1 MRTTLKIVTTLFLA
15 FLLLGCGEDDGMEP
29 ENLLDQV
36 GFEGTLPD
44 GSTFGTSDIRS
55 GNGSGSIG
63 INGVYQG
70 YHSLGIRTSNL
81 EWSLSIESPR
91 KNLSNTPKMGEN
103 VPRQEVIDYFNDN
116 YPYEEV
122 LTAFLNE
129 KSKAD
134 SDVSYTSYEQIRV
147 QLANQKKYFAYL
159 PEAFFPLRGG
169 KVRVLAVNEGMIKDL
184 GGNNI
189 RKIEVT
195 IEFDLPMKASDASTE
210 ILEGNLKG
218 VGRFRYREDFYQ
230 GEFEKFD

>member
-1 MRTTLKIVTTLFLA
+1 MVKSVCKILPA
-15 FLLLGCGEDDGMEP
+15 LLLIIVSFSCQENEDP
-29 ENLLDQV
+29 ENFLNQV

-44 GSTFGTSDIRS
+44 GSNFGTTDIRS

-63 INGVYQG
+63 INGVNQG

-91 KNLSNTPKMGEN
+91 KNFPNNPKMGEN
-103 VPRQEVIDYFNDN
+103 VPRQEVIDYFNAN

-134 SDVSYTSYEQIRV
+134 SDISYTSYEQIRV

-169 KVRVLAVNEGMIKDL
+169 KVRVLAVNEGIIKDL
-184 GGNNI
+184 GGNNV
-189 RKIEVT
+189 RKIEIT
-195 IEFDLPMKASDASTE
+195 IEFDLPMKASDASAE
-210 ILEGNLKG
+210 VQEGNLKG